1 MKVVVDT
8 NVIVA
13 GLLSPN
19 GPPATILNL
28 MLNGKLLPLF
38 DNRVLQEYI
47 EVLGRDKFGIKAEWI
62 DALIEYIREEGEYVS
77 AEPTTETVP
86 DEDDKAF
93 YEGAVSGGA
102 QYVVTGNK
110 SHFPEDSRVKNPREF
125 LTAYGKSTSNE

>member
-28 MLNGKLLPLF
+28 VVNGKLQPLF

-47 EVLGRDKFGIKAEWI
+47 EVLGRDKFGFKAEWV
-62 DALIEYIREEGEYVS
+62 DALIEYIRQEGEFVS
-77 AEPTTETVP
+77 AEPTSETFV

-93 YEGAVSGGA
+93 YEVTVSGGVR
-102 QYVVTGNK
+102 YLITGNK
-110 SHFPEDSRVKNPREF
+110 SHFPRDSRIRNSREF
-125 LTAYGKSTSNE
+125 LTAYGKLTENK